1 MTATGRLLAE
11 RLNDEPPIFRG
22 CSSSELGLI
31 TGVAILIWLPVSL
44 LIAWLLGAAAMGL
57 GLAGVAIVATVIVMG
72 SAFQRIKRGR
82 PDGYY
87 QQRLLIALART
98 RLRPVPFVRHD
109 GGWSIGR
116 QRRI

>member
-31 TGVAILIWLPVSL
+31 TALAVLVWLPISV
-44 LIAWLLGAAAMGL
+44 LIAWVLGAAAMGL

-72 SAFQRIKRGR
+72 SLFQRIKRGR

-87 QQRLLIALART
+87 QQKLAIAFART
-98 RLRPVPFVRHD
+98 RLRPVPFIRRD
-109 GGWSIGR
+109 GDWSIGR
-116 QRRI
+116 QRAI